1 MWLEIIKLGE
11 FHEHGTFG
19 CFFSI
24 NIHPPKTN
32 MTMEQPFEDVSPIKN
47 GDFPTVMVVSVGG
60 TTGYAVSLFEIFK
73 ILGFLEVDLLL
84 VTFY

>member
-1 MWLEIIKLGE
+1 MYLLLKMVIFQL
-11 FHEHGTFG
+11 F
-19 CFFSI
+19 
-24 NIHPPKTN
+24 
-32 MTMEQPFEDVSPIKN
+32 
-47 GDFPTVMVVSVGG
+47 MVVSVGG